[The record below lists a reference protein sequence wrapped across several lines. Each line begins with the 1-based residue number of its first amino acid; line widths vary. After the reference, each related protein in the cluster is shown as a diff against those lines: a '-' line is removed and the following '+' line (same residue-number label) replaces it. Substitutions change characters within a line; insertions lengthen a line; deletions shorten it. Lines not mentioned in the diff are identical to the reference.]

1 MGGPIQ
7 KRLLEDL
14 GAVPVAG
21 PGPKAYELLE
31 SGVVDASLH
40 TIESVI
46 NFRVEGKLK
55 HHTIVPG
62 GFYDASF
69 FIAINEGKWNKLSEA
84 DRKAIMSV
92 SGEKLS
98 RLWGSRFDVQNQA
111 GEAKLRAEGH
121 SFNEPSKALFERIGA
136 VRERMLADWA
146 AEGPS
151 YGVDKP
157 MEMLEFFEQR
167 YKAQA
172 GK

>member
-1 MGGPIQ
+1 
-7 KRLLEDL
+7 
-14 GAVPVAG
+14 
-21 PGPKAYELLE
+21 
-31 SGVVDASLH
+31 
-40 TIESVI
+40 
-46 NFRVEGKLK
+46 
-55 HHTIVPG
+55 
-62 GFYDASF
+62 
-69 FIAINEGKWNKLSEA
+69 
-84 DRKAIMSV
+84 MSV

-98 RLWGSRFDVQNQA
+98 RLWGQRFDAQNKA

-121 SFNEPSKALFERIGA
+121 VFSEPSKALFERIGA

-167 YKAQA
+167 YKAHA